1 MAIALSQNREAFPSG
16 SIFAPKITTQK
27 GAVTLDQIGIFLH
40 QLGRIPLLTAS
51 EEIALSKGIQEGL
64 ASEDPAI
71 QRQGQLARQRL
82 IEANLRLV
90 VSIAKK
96 YQNRGL
102 PLDDLI
108 QEGSIGLN
116 HACTKF
122 DGSLGWKFS
131 TYAYWWI
138 RQAITRAIA
147 QNNLIAL
154 PSHITEKSTT
164 LKKASAAFAQ
174 MHGRSPNITEL
185 ASASGIK
192 PDQVRWV
199 LQSHQPVRSL
209 DFAYVDS
216 DPLEEFCVC
225 DRPTP
230 NDSLEHRE
238 LYESAKKLMATL
250 PDKSRQVVELY
261 FGFDGMGDRKLS
273 EIAHA
278 SGLDPKQVRSLKL
291 AALRKLKQRSTRV
304 ACPL

>member
-1 MAIALSQNREAFPSG
+1 MAIALSKNRAAFPSG

-40 QLGRIPLLTAS
+40 QLGRIPLLTA
-51 EEIALSKGIQEGL
+51 EQEIELSRQIQAGL
-64 ASEDPAI
+64 STEDAAI
-71 QRQGQLARQRL
+71 QRQGQAARQKL
-82 IEANLRLV
+82 IKANLRLV

-96 YQNRGL
+96 YINRGL
-102 PLDDLI
+102 PIDDLI
-108 QEGSIGLN
+108 QEGTIGLN
-116 HACTKF
+116 HACSKF

-147 QNNLIAL
+147 HDKIIQL

-185 ASASGIK
+185 ATATRLK
-192 PDQVRWV
+192 PDQVNWV

-230 NDSLEHRE
+230 EQELEQRE
-238 LYESAKKLMATL
+238 LHETARKLLAAL
-250 PDKSRQVVELY
+250 PDKSRQVIELY
-261 FGFDGMGDRKLS
+261 FGFDGRGDRNLS

-291 AALRKLKQRSTRV
+291 AATRRLKQRSARV